1 MPLRQARNPF
11 AWLVGPRGS
20 MRCERAQKHLT
31 LLASTADKRDV
42 TSASGYELAPLGR
55 RAGAWLFDAAL
66 GLVLAVGF
74 VKVAGGTRDVSTL
87 WHLVAFKSVNG
98 QTGHQLSAAMN
109 PATAG
114 LAALKPIAG
123 LIVILCVIAAAGVGY
138 RVVTTAIW
146 GAGIGKTILGLKVVV
161 DTHDEFATAAPGWAR
176 SWKRWAV
183 PQAPGLIPLPATGLL
198 AFLPALRDSQRR
210 GLHDR
215 AAGTIV
221 VDVRSTQSGPQQP
234 AQQLA
239 SSDEFYVSAAEVSA
253 RAG

>member
-1 MPLRQARNPF
+1 M
-11 AWLVGPRGS
+11 
-20 MRCERAQKHLT
+20 
-31 LLASTADKRDV
+31 
-42 TSASGYELAPLGR
+42 TSDSGYELAPLGR
-55 RAGAWLFDAAL
+55 RAGAWLFDATL
-66 GLVLAVGF
+66 GLVLAVCF

-123 LIVILCVIAAAGVGY
+123 LVVILCVIAAAGVAY
-138 RVVTTAIW
+138 RVVTTAMW

-198 AFLPALRDSQRR
+198 AYLPALRDSRRR

-221 VDVRSTQSGPQQP
+221 VDVRSPQSRPQP
-234 AQQLA
+234 PRQQLA
-239 SSDEFYVSAAEVSA
+239 SASDEFYVSAAELSA

>member
-1 MPLRQARNPF
+1 VARGATGFNEVQERQKR
-11 AWLVGPRGS
+11 
-20 MRCERAQKHLT
+20 LT
-31 LLASTADKRDV
+31 LPPSTADKRDV

-66 GLVLAVGF
+66 GLVLAAGF
-74 VKVAGGTRDVSTL
+74 VKVAGGGRDVSTL

-98 QTGHQLSAAMN
+98 QTGRQLSAAMN

-114 LAALKPIAG
+114 PAALKPIAG

-161 DTHDEFATAAPGWAR
+161 DTHDESATVAPGWAR

-183 PQAPGLIPLPATGLL
+183 PQAPGLIPLPATGLI
-198 AFLPALRDSQRR
+198 AYLPVLRDSQRR

-221 VDVRSTQSGPQQP
+221 VDVRSPQSSPQQP
-234 AQQLA
+234 PQQLA
-239 SSDEFYVSAAEVSA
+239 SSDEFYVSAAELSA